1 MKSLLIFTLSLISG
15 PVDCIVTGYSG
26 GSIIISSDIKWDSRF
41 IRYFCKK
48 ESISCTDVIRTDTT
62 KNSVQEGRFML
73 YENTEGF
80 VTVLIRSL
88 EPQDAGTYR
97 MAIGNGQLRTI
108 SDVKLTVINDS
119 CCPGRKTMHAFP
131 GQNISIISNY
141 PVVYDRDYKYI
152 MKLDNGSVLNDIL
165 DTDTQSQNNRFS
177 ISDDRNA
184 KVLGLSISNVTEADG
199 GVYLCGVYNR
209 MNSVEYFSFFTEIQ
223 LHVRAEAPIE
233 ISSESAYFSSPFIII
248 IIILII
254 SVCVCVI
261 GGFTLLM
268 IYKLRQKQTQ
278 GSRPS
283 SKDNEHASSV
293 YENDL
298 PNLPPYENLNMKMR
312 SNHQNLDSSTNQS
325 DSTYQTLDP
334 LTNQSDSGYMSLT
347 KSWTEISSDRTN
359 FKSSSTMIIIIIIV
373 CVCVALLLIGGFT
386 LMAYKMRHMRTQDS
400 APSSK
405 DNEQVHPGQC
415 IYEEIDQ
422 TTHVSV
428 TDTELYMDVTSHSPD
443 TQISS
448 TVPPQEQN
456 LTYTTVSFQKNP
468 DDAAI
473 TFRKEESTTEY
484 ATVQHTSTV
493 E

>member
-1 MKSLLIFTLSLISG
+1 MMKSLLIFILSLISG
-15 PVDCIVTGYSG
+15 PVGCVVTGYSG
-26 GSIIISSDIKWDSRF
+26 GSIIIISDLKWDLRF

-48 ESISCTDVIRTDTT
+48 ESILCTHTDTR
-62 KNSVQEGRFML
+62 KNSVQDGRFTL
-73 YENTEGF
+73 YKNREGF
-80 VTVLIRSL
+80 VTVLIRGL

-97 MAIGNGQLRTI
+97 MGVGIQMNT
-108 SDVKLTVINDS
+108 DVKLTVIYDS

-223 LHVRAEAPIE
+223 LHVRAKSWTEISSDRKNFTEAPIE

-278 GSRPS
+278 GSRRS
-283 SKDNEHASSV
+283 SQDNGHASPV

-334 LTNQSDSGYMSLT
+334 LTNQSDSGYMSLSNT
-347 KSWTEISSDRTN
+347 TN
-359 FKSSSTMIIIIIIV
+359 QSHSHYQ
-373 CVCVALLLIGGFT
+373 CLNP
-386 LMAYKMRHMRTQDS
+386 RTQVNS
-400 APSSK
+400 
-405 DNEQVHPGQC
+405 V
-415 IYEEIDQ
+415 YQ
-422 TTHVSV
+422 TLQS
-428 TDTELYMDVTSHSPD
+428 
-443 TQISS
+443 
-448 TVPPQEQN
+448 
-456 LTYTTVSFQKNP
+456 
-468 DDAAI
+468 
-473 TFRKEESTTEY
+473 
-484 ATVQHTSTV
+484 
-493 E
+493 

>member
-1 MKSLLIFTLSLISG
+1 MKSIIIFTLSLISG
-15 PVDCIVTGYSG
+15 PVGCVVTGYSG
-26 GSIIISSDIKWDSRF
+26 GSIIIISGVKWYSG
-41 IRYFCKK
+41 INRYICKK
-48 ESISCTDVIRTDTT
+48 ERTSCTDIIRTDTT

-73 YENTEGF
+73 YENTGGF
-80 VTVLIRSL
+80 VTVLIRGL

-97 MAIGNGQLRTI
+97 MGVGSRETT
-108 SDVKLTVINDS
+108 DVNLSVTNDS
-119 CCPGRKTMHAFP
+119 CCPGPKTMHAFP

-152 MKLDNGSVLNDIL
+152 MKLDNGSILSDIL

-209 MNSVEYFSFFTEIQ
+209 MNSVQYFSFFTEIQ
-223 LHVRAEAPIE
+223 LHVRE
-233 ISSESAYFSSPFIII
+233 
-248 IIILII
+248 
-254 SVCVCVI
+254 
-261 GGFTLLM
+261 
-268 IYKLRQKQTQ
+268 
-278 GSRPS
+278 
-283 SKDNEHASSV
+283 
-293 YENDL
+293 
-298 PNLPPYENLNMKMR
+298 
-312 SNHQNLDSSTNQS
+312 
-325 DSTYQTLDP
+325 
-334 LTNQSDSGYMSLT
+334 
-347 KSWTEISSDRTN
+347 
-359 FKSSSTMIIIIIIV
+359 SSSTMIIIIIIV